1 MAGLRLRTLLLLAFA
16 VLALLPL
23 VVTVPFAS
31 RRIEQTFARE
41 LSARADAAAAL
52 ATAELDRL
60 GAVVDQAVTACA
72 TDPFTESV
80 ALQLETGVPPAA
92 DAMRGVAEGRQL
104 SVLTLRD
111 PSGVT
116 RSSAFLPARVGDVEP
131 GLAAVQVGAPPV
143 VVPVEVQRPDG
154 VQLRPALV
162 AARAVEA
169 AHGTVT
175 LVGGQ
180 VLDGAWAD
188 RLARLT
194 GARVELQGPG
204 LVPAVAG
211 VADGRTVRRV
221 LPLGAAELTLG
232 VGSAAVDETR
242 ATLLRALLTAGALGL
257 GLALVAGF
265 LLARG
270 ITRPV
275 EALTEGVRSVAGGA
289 LDTRVPAA
297 GSGEV
302 RVLVDAFNRMTEDLG
317 HATRALRAAEQAAA
331 WEGVARSLAH
341 ELRNPLTPLQMSL
354 ETLLAAR
361 KARDPRFEAL
371 FVESAP
377 AMLEEVER
385 LRRTIDGFARFARM
399 PAAQLEPLELTSW
412 TEQALGIAGARPS
425 VSLRWEPGP
434 PLPVQADRDQLA
446 QLLHNLLKNA
456 EEAMASGG
464 QVTVRTRADG
474 DRALLEVEDTGP
486 GIPTEERARVLEPGV
501 TSKASGSGLGLAL
514 GARIAQ
520 GHGGSLE
527 VDAGATGGALLRLRI
542 PRAGPADAASR
553 GRESP

>member
-1 MAGLRLRTLLLLAFA
+1 MRLRTLLLLAFGL
-16 VLALLPL
+16 LALLPL
-23 VVTVPFAS
+23 AVTVPLAW

-41 LSARADAAAAL
+41 LAGRADAAAAL
-52 ATAELDRL
+52 AAAELDRL
-60 GAVVDQAVTACA
+60 RSEVDQALAACA
-72 TDPFTESV
+72 SDPLTESV
-80 ALQLETGVPPAA
+80 ALQLEAGVPPAA
-92 DAMRGVAEGRQL
+92 DALRAVAEGRPV

-111 PSGVT
+111 ETGVT

-131 GLAAVQVGAPPV
+131 GLATVRTGEPPV
-143 VVPVEVQRPDG
+143 VVAVEVQRPEG

-162 AARAVEA
+162 AARPVDA
-169 AHGTVT
+169 AHGTAA

-180 VLDGAWAD
+180 VLDDVWLG

-204 LVPAVAG
+204 LGAALAG
-211 VADGRTVRRV
+211 NAEGRTVRRT
-221 LPLGAAELTLG
+221 LSLGPVGLTLA

-242 ATLLRALLTAGALGL
+242 TTLLRALLAAGALGL
-257 GLALVAGF
+257 GLALLAGL
-265 LLARG
+265 LLAAR

-275 EALTEGVRSVAGGA
+275 EALTRGVRSVASGV
-289 LDTRVPAA
+289 LDTRVRAT

-302 RVLVDAFNRMTEDLG
+302 RALVDAFNRMTEDLG

-361 KARDPRFEAL
+361 RAADPRFEAL

-385 LRRTIDGFARFARM
+385 LRRTIDAFARFARM
-399 PAAQLEPLELTSW
+399 PAAQLEPLELTAW
-412 TEQALGIAGARPS
+412 TEQALGIAGVRPN
-425 VSLRWEPGP
+425 VTLRWRPGP
-434 PLPVQADRDQLA
+434 PLPVRADRDQLA

-456 EEAMASGG
+456 EEAMPSGG
-464 QVTVRTRADG
+464 QVTVQTRADG

-486 GIPTEERARVLEPGV
+486 GIAPEERARVLEPGV
-501 TSKASGSGLGLAL
+501 TTKSAGTGLGLAL
-514 GARIAQ
+514 AARIAQ
-520 GHGGSLE
+520 GHGGALE
-527 VDAGATGGALLRLRI
+527 VDGGATGGALVRLRI
-542 PRAGPADAASR
+542 PRAAPEAA
-553 GRESP
+553 